1 MLYFSYGSNLH
12 IPRMRQR
19 CPGAAPVEQAWLP
32 NHKLVFRSRG
42 GGSGVATVVPADG
55 RRVPG
60 GIWRITDRDLGALD
74 RYEGFPYL
82 YDRRIVTVEAERS
95 GPTEVLVYLMNQPN
109 FDAPPHSLY
118 LACIVEGMRLWRI
131 KPAPWLYALGRRVG
145 ETEALHACR

>member
-19 CPGAAPVEQAWLP
+19 CPGAAPVERAWLP
-32 NHKLVFRSRG
+32 NHKLVFRTRG

-60 GIWRITDRDLGALD
+60 GVWRITEADLEALD
-74 RYEGFPYL
+74 RYEGLPSL
-82 YDRRIVTVEAERS
+82 YCREIVTVECERR
-95 GPTEVLVYLMNQPN
+95 GPTEVIIYLMNEPAHSA
-109 FDAPPHSLY
+109 DPHSYY
-118 LACIVEGMRLWRI
+118 LQTVIAGLLMWKI
-131 KPAPWLYALGRRVG
+131 KPAPWLYKLGNRVG